1 MCKFI
6 QDLQVIQ
13 GAVLPEEKLCLHTT
27 WRIGGPAEVLVIPAT
42 QEDVLNTIRI
52 ATLHSKPITV
62 IGNGSNLLVADSGI
76 RGLVL
81 KLAGG
86 LKSYCF
92 EGNNLKAEA
101 GCLLPGLART
111 SAALGLSGLEFA
123 AGIPASLGGALLMN
137 AGAHGGELGN
147 LVQDVLACKLDGE
160 VVILS
165 PEQCKFGYRQSTF
178 QQGEYIILS
187 ANLILQPGNKA
198 ESLVKIKDN
207 LERRKN
213 SQPMEFPN
221 AGSIF
226 RNPPEVPAG
235 KLIEEAGAKGL
246 QVGGALVSEKHAN
259 FIVNTGGATA
269 ADVLAVIN
277 SVQEMVWQKF
287 NILLHPEV
295 RMLGCTRE

>member
-13 GAVLPEEKLCLHTT
+13 GFVLPEEKLCLHTT

-42 QEDVLNTIRI
+42 QEDVLNAIRI

-62 IGNGSNLLVADSGI
+62 IGNGSNLLVADSGV

-81 KLAGG
+81 KLSGG
-86 LKSYCF
+86 LKSYSF
-92 EGNNLKAEA
+92 EGNTLRAEA

-111 SAALGLSGLEFA
+111 SVALGLSGLEFA

-160 VVILS
+160 VIS
-165 PEQCKFGYRQSTF
+165 ISSERCNFGYRQSTF

-187 ANLILQPGNKA
+187 ANLRLQPGDKA

-213 SQPMEFPN
+213 SQPLDFPN

-226 RNPPEVPAG
+226 RNPPGVPAG

-295 RMLGCTRE
+295 RKLGCFRE